1 MRILASKPPIWTYIN
16 DARTGFLRISKIYNW
31 LLNHYVTHFSFI
43 QAPNEPFNL
52 EMALS
57 IAKNHEH
64 ETILYTEQAE
74 TISVPV
80 TSIPNSAET
89 FDGYQVIV
97 MPSHEPILDTKSIL
111 DSKVMTKFP
120 SAPSEVSTYV

>member
-1 MRILASKPPIWTYIN
+1 
-16 DARTGFLRISKIYNW
+16 
-31 LLNHYVTHFSFI
+31 
-43 QAPNEPFNL
+43 
-52 EMALS
+52 MAVS

-111 DSKVMTKFP
+111 DSKVMAKFP
-120 SAPSEVSTYV
+120 SAPSEVSTYVHIRL